1 MVRERHT
8 QSSRSKSTAFYPLK
22 LSGACAILSKAL
34 CFVQH
39 LGMRSNGQA
48 TAGKVKR
55 THAAKVAGAF
65 FVCCRGDDMLVM
77 GARGATGY
85 VLGRGAGSAAA
96 NWWEAGGIRNLAR
109 RIEFAWY
116 LSGSGIRQYV
126 APTVQPMTFPGNA
139 VQRDFPG
146 NGVVLPN

>member
-1 MVRERHT
+1 MVRRRNAKPG
-8 QSSRSKSTAFYPLK
+8 RSESATFYPLK
-22 LSGACAILSKAL
+22 LSSTCAILSKVL
-34 CFVQH
+34 CFAQH

-65 FVCCRGDDMLVM
+65 FVFGERTYTVAC
-77 GARGATGY
+77 
-85 VLGRGAGSAAA
+85 
-96 NWWEAGGIRNLAR
+96 
-109 RIEFAWY
+109 
-116 LSGSGIRQYV
+116 IRQYV
-126 APTVQPMTFPGNA
+126 ALTVQPMTFPGNA